1 MLVLDVILGESVSDI
16 IIHVIDD
23 CLHTTHAYTSC
34 CAHLLFIFYFPS
46 FITAPLRRRPRFVRH
61 EKGWMRRKRLKM
73 ERRYSR
79 LQEVVEELKAYIQFK
94 QEYKPW
100 KK

>member
-1 MLVLDVILGESVSDI
+1 M
-16 IIHVIDD
+16 
-23 CLHTTHAYTSC
+23 
-34 CAHLLFIFYFPS
+34 
-46 FITAPLRRRPRFVRH
+46 RFVRH

-79 LQEVVEELKAYIQFK
+79 LQEGVEELKAYIQFK
-94 QEYKPW
+94 QEYKNLGKG